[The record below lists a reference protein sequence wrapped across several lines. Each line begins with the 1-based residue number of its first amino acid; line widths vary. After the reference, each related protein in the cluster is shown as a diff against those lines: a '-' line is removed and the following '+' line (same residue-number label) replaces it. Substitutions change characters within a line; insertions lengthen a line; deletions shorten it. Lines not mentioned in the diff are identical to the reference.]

1 MHDRVDDPQSSEL
14 IYSLLAILVLLL
26 LSGFFSGSETAMT
39 SLGRGKLKDYLEKE
53 NDEKQKKKLEKF
65 MHKPNQYLTT
75 ILIMNNIVNILAS
88 SLTTVFVFN
97 LFPGSEGTAVGIATG
112 FMTLLI
118 LIFGEITPKV
128 FARENKE
135 KFFAFVFKPIHFIN
149 IILSPIVWVLVKIT
163 NVVIRAFGGEKINQA
178 PPFITESEIMT
189 YLDMGHEEGVI
200 EKYEKYLMQRS
211 LEMRDTSVKEIMTP
225 RVEIVAMEDDETLID
240 LINTINEEG
249 YSRFP
254 VFKESMDTIVG
265 VCYAKDI
272 FKLLDKTDDFGTLK
286 NNRITNLIHK
296 PSFVPITMKINDVL
310 KLFLAN
316 HTHMAIVVDEYGG
329 TAGLVTLEDIIEE
342 LTGEILD
349 EYDDIVEE
357 SNITRIDENSL
368 LVNGSTPIN
377 DIERE
382 LDEDFPETEFETI
395 GGFLLEQLERFPKP
409 GENIIFE
416 DFEFEVI
423 SVTVNRID
431 KVKVTY
437 LSNNEEF
444 EGDGENEQTTN

>member
-1 MHDRVDDPQSSEL
+1 M
-14 IYSLLAILVLLL
+14 
-26 LSGFFSGSETAMT
+26 
-39 SLGRGKLKDYLEKE
+39 
-53 NDEKQKKKLEKF
+53 
-65 MHKPNQYLTT
+65 
-75 ILIMNNIVNILAS
+75 
-88 SLTTVFVFN
+88 
-97 LFPGSEGTAVGIATG
+97 
-112 FMTLLI
+112 LI

-135 KFFAFVFKPIHFIN
+135 KFFSFVFNPIHLLN
-149 IILSPIVWVLVKIT
+149 MILTPIVWVLVKIT

-225 RVEIVAMEDDETLID
+225 RVEIVAMEDDQTLID
-240 LINTINEEG
+240 LIQTINEEG

-254 VFKESMDTIVG
+254 VFKESMDTIIG
-265 VCYAKDI
+265 ICYAKDI
-272 FKLLDKTDDFGTLK
+272 FKLLDKTDDFGSIK
-286 NNRITNLIHK
+286 NKTITNLIHK

-316 HTHMAIVVDEYGG
+316 HTHM
-329 TAGLVTLEDIIEE
+329 
-342 LTGEILD
+342 
-349 EYDDIVEE
+349 DIV
-357 SNITRIDENSL
+357 RIDDYSL

-382 LDEDFPETEFETI
+382 LDKDFPETEFETI

-409 GENIIFE
+409 GENIIFD

-437 LSNNEEF
+437 LTHSEEY
-444 EGDGENEQTTN
+444 EGDGENEQAIG